1 MRSRNEFSE
10 FYGVRYITGRAAEA
24 AHHDARTYS
33 AQRREAKGGGENEKK
48 PAFGRLLRII
58 LQQFE
63 VCNIADIKAMHFGG
77 GVKGKSQQSEGAP
90 DLIDVPT
97 SFWDTIV

>member
-1 MRSRNEFSE
+1 MECATSQ
-10 FYGVRYITGRAAEA
+10 GVRRKQHITMRG
-24 AHHDARTYS
+24 HTPH
-33 AQRREAKGGGENEKK
+33 REEKRKGGENEKK

-90 DLIDVPT
+90 DLIDVPA